1 MEILKKSLYGD
12 NKNMKRVIFLIII
25 IISALQ
31 TGRAQTH
38 FDSRIDLGAHGGVTF
53 SNVMFKPAIIS
64 KFGMGYTAGVTFRYT
79 EENHFGLIAEVNL
92 VQRGWAEKFEDL
104 PYKYQR
110 ILNYIEIPIMS
121 HIYFGKRGKFFFNA
135 GPEIAYYLG
144 DKINTNFDIHDTGS
158 LPGFNDKKR
167 RVEQLTMDVSQKLDF
182 GIVAGLGGEFSI
194 NRKNSV
200 TVEARVYYGIG
211 NVMPSGRQ
219 ETFSVSN
226 QLSIGVT
233 AGYWFRIK

>member
-1 MEILKKSLYGD
+1 M
-12 NKNMKRVIFLIII
+12 
-25 IISALQ
+25 SAAH
-31 TGRAQTH
+31 AQTH
-38 FDSRIDLGAHGGVTF
+38 FTSRIDIGARGGVTF
-53 SNVMFKPAIIS
+53 SNVMFKPSIIS
-64 KFGMGYTAGVTFRYT
+64 KFGIGYTGGVTFRYS

-104 PYKYQR
+104 PYRYQR
-110 ILNYIEIPIMS
+110 ILNYVEVPIMS

-144 DKINTNFDIHDTGS
+144 DKISTNFDIHDVGS
-158 LPGFNDKKR
+158 LEGFNDKKR
-167 RVEQLTMDVSQKLDF
+167 RTDQLTMDVSQKLDF
-182 GIVAGLGGEFSI
+182 GIVAGLGGEFSV

-200 TVEARVYYGIG
+200 AIEARLYYGIG

-219 ETFSVSN
+219 DTFSVSN

-233 AGYWFRIK
+233 AGYWFRLK

>member
-1 MEILKKSLYGD
+1 
-12 NKNMKRVIFLIII
+12 MKRILFSIL
-25 IISALQ
+25 SAL
-31 TGRAQTH
+31 GLAISVNAQTH
-38 FDSRIDLGAHGGVTF
+38 FDSKVDLGVRGGVTF
-53 SNVMFKPAIIS
+53 SNVMFKPAITS
-64 KFGMGYTAGVTFRYT
+64 KFGVGYTGGITFRYS

-104 PYKYQR
+104 PYNYQR
-110 ILNYIEIPIMS
+110 ILNYVEVPVMS
-121 HIYFGKRGKFFFNA
+121 HIYFGRRGKFFINA

-144 DKINTNFDIHDTGS
+144 DKIKCNFDYNDTSG
-158 LPGFNDKKR
+158 LDGFNDKNR
-167 RVEQLTMDVSQKLDF
+167 RTEQLTMQVSQKLDF

-194 NRKNSV
+194 NPRNSLAI
-200 TVEARVYYGIG
+200 EARVYYGIG

-219 ETFSVSN
+219 DTFNLSN